1 MIFRYRKE
9 GQFDEFSYVQWRDED
24 AIGYQET
31 IYIKQPIGNTEQLPV
46 AYCEDLDSFSMT
58 VVSQLLGLDS
68 TDKEFLE
75 TPLYTHPPIK
85 QSLLAE
91 PVAIRY
97 DFDGHGYL
105 YMDAKSGSDWASRV
119 KDCEFLYT
127 HPVAEDYSL
136 TELTDKEIA
145 KVYKSVI
152 ETSGHNFAYKY
163 ARAIIK
169 ASRGEK

>member
-31 IYIKQPIGNTEQLPV
+31 IYIKQPIDHSEQLPV
-46 AYCEDLDSFSMT
+46 AYCEDLDSFGMT
-58 VVSQLLGLDS
+58 VASQLLGLDS

-75 TPLYTHPPIK
+75 TPLYAHPPIK
-85 QSLLAE
+85 QSLLPE
-91 PVAIRY
+91 PVAVRY
-97 DFDGHGYL
+97 DFDGHGFL
-105 YMDAKSGSDWASRV
+105 YMDAGSGSDWASRV

-127 HPVAEDYSL
+127 HPQK
-136 TELTDKEIA
+136 ELTRKDFLEIWESE
-145 KVYKSVI
+145 VNQCNFI
-152 ETSGHNFAYKY
+152 EEHDIANF